1 MVKKAINMSVAI
13 SVITSSLS
21 AYSSEL
27 KCRPAQDNYYADG
40 QRGWFYAEPTCKENN
55 ETKQTA
61 QNTKKKYKLLPKK
74 VDIPW
79 DIIDQIDPSEIAKIE
94 EESRKISLMYPTD
107 YNVKQSRLLQQY
119 AMKKSVNYA
128 QAGDLLGRKDTDLAR
143 WRAEQPMT
151 AFKKNVELVDKY
163 NKAEEILKSFSD
175 KAGLV
180 VVTKEGCPYCR
191 AQMPILA
198 MLKQETGF
206 TYKEVDAMEAPLMI
220 KNLEVATT
228 PDIFLVVNDGGEA
241 KWQRVATGL
250 NTLPELKQAIVAG
263 LYGLGE
269 IKDSSLIYQ

>member
-1 MVKKAINMSVAI
+1 MHRHVISLSVAASI
-13 SVITSSLS
+13 VASSLF
-21 AYSSEL
+21 AYSQE
-27 KCRPAQDNYYADG
+27 KQCRPASDNYYADG
-40 QRGWFYAEPTCKENN
+40 QRGWFWAEPTCNENN
-55 ETKQTA
+55 KTKQA
-61 QNTKKKYKLLPKK
+61 QNTKKYKLLPKK

-107 YNVKQSRLLQQY
+107 YNIKQERLLQQY

-151 AFKKNVELVDKY
+151 AFKKNVGLRDRY

-206 TYKEVDAMEAPLMI
+206 TYKEVDVMEAPLLI

-250 NTLPELKQAIVAG
+250 NTLDEIKQAVVAG